1 MYLQGSAAD
10 KKVRLSFGFAFKD
23 PAPHAHPR
31 LLILFICMQLEK
43 KSWKSVNGHSDGLH
57 YKDNNNQVCVCVCS
71 K

>member
-1 MYLQGSAAD
+1 M
-10 KKVRLSFGFAFKD
+10 
-23 PAPHAHPR
+23 
-31 LLILFICMQLEK
+31 LILFICMQLEK